1 MCWSSKDGHCI
12 GLPVT
17 SRSGI
22 TLHKRNHTEYEL
34 VNTYWTTV
42 GLEPT
47 HPNYRLELG
56 ARLLI
61 FVVPV
66 ILNLISFCLFILY
79 HQGLISAFFIGGKL
93 IFSAFLIGLIF
104 SPFVMLIMYTART
117 LRSDIRFKYAMANIG
132 ITAAYILSMPLW
144 FTGL

>member
-1 MCWSSKDGHCI
+1 VCWSSKAGHCI

-79 HQGLISAFFIGGKL
+79 YQGLI
-93 IFSAFLIGLIF
+93 SAFLIGLIF

-117 LRSDIRFKYAMANIG
+117 PRSDIRFKYAIANIG
-132 ITAAYILSMPLW
+132 ITAAHILSMPLW